1 MALNGNLYNDLVK
14 FVLKHRV
21 EIILLLIL
29 IAFYF
34 VLRLPNL
41 TLQPIF
47 ADEAIYI
54 RWAQV
59 MRAEPTLRF
68 VSLTDGK
75 TPLFMWIL
83 IPLFKIFSDPLFAGR
98 FLSVLSGFFTL
109 LGVFFLSYKVFNI
122 KAAFWAALF
131 YVITP
136 YVVFFDRMVLV
147 DSMVSA
153 FTIWIIYFTLW
164 LVKSSRLDL
173 AMILGYLMG
182 GAILTKTPALI
193 NLLILPFSIISFL
206 GRKRPK
212 NSLLKLLIFWGVAIG
227 IAFLMYNLLRL
238 GPEFNK
244 LSARNADYVFS
255 PFELKDRPLDPFI
268 PHFNDIKDWFPKLFT
283 IPTLILIGAGIF
295 YTLRKNNKKGIVVL
309 LWALIPLLFS
319 MAFLKTFTARYLL
332 TSVAPSLVFAG
343 FGLTQLLEKI
353 KLKNSIKIIIALIM
367 ILPLALQFNYQLLYS
382 PPPQSLPKEER
393 IGYFEDW
400 TAGYGFKE
408 IANYVLGKSKDKRI
422 VLGTDGFF
430 GTLPDG
436 IQIYLD
442 KANVAIVG
450 STATISA
457 QIRNAAKDNQTYFI
471 GNKSNLEGKVRN
483 VVLIKEYPKIK
494 PLDGK
499 MQDATVLY
507 QVLP

>member
-1 MALNGNLYNDLVK
+1 MKLLVK
-14 FVLKHRV
+14 YKV
-21 EIILLLIL
+21 EVILLLSL
-29 IAFYF
+29 IAAYF

-47 ADEAIYI
+47 ADEAIYV

-68 VSLTDGK
+68 VSVTDGK
-75 TPLFMWIL
+75 TPLFMWVM
-83 IPLFKIFSDPLFAGR
+83 IPLFKIFKDPLLAGR
-98 FLSVLSGFFTL
+98 FLSIISGFFTL
-109 LGVFFLSYKVFNI
+109 LGVFFLTKKVFNLT
-122 KAAFWAALF
+122 AALWAALF
-131 YVITP
+131 YVVTP
-136 YVVFFDRMVLV
+136 YTVFFDRMALV
-147 DSMVSA
+147 DSMLAS
-153 FTIWIIYFTLW
+153 FTIWSIYFGLW
-164 LVKSSRLDL
+164 LSEKLRLDL

-182 GAILTKTPALI
+182 GAILTKTPGLI
-193 NLLILPFSIISFL
+193 NLLILPFSIIAF
-206 GRKRPK
+206 KRQGK
-212 NSLLKLLIFWGVAIG
+212 NSLLKLFILWGVTIG
-227 IAFLMYNLLRL
+227 IAFIMYNLLRL

-244 LSARNADYVFS
+244 LSSRNADYVFS
-255 PFELKDRPLDPFI
+255 PQELKGRILDPFL
-268 PHFNDIKDWFPKLFT
+268 PHFHDISDWFPKFFT

-309 LWALIPLLFS
+309 IWATVPLLFS
-319 MAFLKTFTARYLL
+319 MTFLRTFTARYLL
-332 TSVAPSLVFAG
+332 TSVAPFLVFG
-343 FGLTQLLEKI
+343 GYGLNQLLEKLTLRNYI
-353 KLKNSIKIIIALIM
+353 KVIIASAI
-367 ILPLALQFNYQLLYS
+367 ILPLALQFDYQLLFS

-408 IANYVLGKSKDKRI
+408 IGNYILEKSQPKAGRPLDDKRV

-457 QIRNAAKDNQTYFI
+457 QVRTAAKGNETYFL
-471 GNKSNLEGKVRN
+471 GNKKNLEGKVKN
-483 VVLIKEYPKIK
+483 VVEIMEYPKAK
-494 PLDGK
+494 SADGTF
-499 MQDATVLY
+499 DSTVLY